1 VTVSDIIIWTFVEF
15 FLSLPQNYMPMQPKI
30 KKCLYLI
37 NLLERKGAMT
47 LKEINEC
54 YQYSSIYEGD
64 NILPRTFLRYK
75 DFIEV
80 NFPCYIEYNARTGKY
95 ELHRHKALYG
105 EDDSLFDYLLSAYHI
120 EGMTE
125 LALKHREKIV
135 LTDAPTGVENV
146 QIILEAIDKKRGIEC
161 DYYSFNKKS
170 IKQQKL
176 IPYFLRTW
184 ENRWYL
190 VAEPDNHHHGQSV
203 FALERMDNIRL
214 TEEKMLPSK
223 NITAE
228 EYFEGCFGVNHSDD
242 QKPERILIKVYSTQV
257 EYIKALPLHES
268 QKEIEATD
276 EWSIFEYRL
285 VPCYNF
291 YQQLLWHREKL
302 EVLEPQNVRDE
313 IKNSI
318 KKMLEHYT

>member
-1 VTVSDIIIWTFVEF
+1 
-15 FLSLPQNYMPMQPKI
+15 MQPKI

-228 EYFEGCFGVNHSDD
+228 EYFEGSFGVNHSDD
-242 QKPERILIKVYSTQV
+242 QKPERVLIKVYSTQV
-257 EYIKALPLHES
+257 EYVRALPIHES
-268 QKEIEATD
+268 QKEVETTD
-276 EWSIFEYRL
+276 EWSVFEYRL

>member
-1 VTVSDIIIWTFVEF
+1 MSK
-15 FLSLPQNYMPMQPKI
+15 L

-37 NLLERKGAMT
+37 NLLERKGALT
-47 LKEINEC
+47 LKEINDY
-54 YQYSSIYEGD
+54 YQYSSLNEGD
-64 NILPRTFLRYK
+64 NIQPRTFLRYK
-75 DFIEV
+75 DFIES

-125 LALKHREKIV
+125 LALKHRNKIM
-135 LTDAPTGVENV
+135 LNEAPTGVEQV

-161 DYYSFNKKS
+161 DYYSYNKKS
-170 IKQQKL
+170 VKQQKL

-223 NITAE
+223 KITAE
-228 EYFEGCFGVNHSDD
+228 EYFDGSFGVNHSDD

-257 EYIKALPLHES
+257 EYVRTLPIHES
-268 QKEIEATD
+268 QKEIETTD
-276 EWSIFEYRL
+276 EWSIFEYRII
-285 VPCYNF
+285 PCFNL
-291 YQQLLWHREKL
+291 YQQLLWHRERI
-302 EVLEPQNVRDE
+302 EILEPKSVRDE
-313 IKNSI
+313 MTRIIEDIQKI
-318 KKMLEHYT
+318 YK

>member
-30 KKCLYLI
+30 RKCLYLI

-80 NFPCYIEYNARTGKY
+80 NFPCYIEYNTRTGKY

-125 LALKHREKIV
+125 LALKHRDKIV
-135 LTDAPTGVENV
+135 LTEAPTGVENV

-223 NITAE
+223 NITPE
-228 EYFEGCFGVNHSDD
+228 EYFDGSFGVNHSDD

-276 EWSIFEYRL
+276 EWSIFEYKL

>member
-1 VTVSDIIIWTFVEF
+1 
-15 FLSLPQNYMPMQPKI
+15 
-30 KKCLYLI
+30 
-37 NLLERKGAMT
+37 MT
-47 LKEINEC
+47 LKEINES
-54 YQYSSIYEGD
+54 YQYSSLYEGD
-64 NILPRTFLRYK
+64 DIIPRTFLRYK

-125 LALKHREKIV
+125 LALKHRDKIV
-135 LTDAPTGVENV
+135 LNEAPTGVEQV

-161 DYYSFNKKS
+161 DYYSYNKKS
-170 IKQQKL
+170 VKQQKL

-228 EYFEGCFGVNHSDD
+228 EYFDGSFGINHSDD
-242 QKPERILIKVYSTQV
+242 QKPKRILIKVYSTQV
-257 EYIKALPLHES
+257 EYVRALPIHES
-268 QKEIEATD
+268 QKEIETTD
-276 EWSIFEYRL
+276 EWSIFEYRII
-285 VPCYNF
+285 PCFNL
-291 YQQLLWHREKL
+291 YQQLLWHRERI
-302 EVLEPQNVRDE
+302 EILEPMSVRDE
-313 IKNSI
+313 M
-318 KKMLEHYT
+318 KKIIEDIQKIYKSF

>member
-1 VTVSDIIIWTFVEF
+1 
-15 FLSLPQNYMPMQPKI
+15 MQPKI

-223 NITAE
+223 NITPE
-228 EYFEGCFGVNHSDD
+228 EYFDGSFGVNHSDD
-242 QKPERILIKVYSTQV
+242 QKPDRILIKVYSTQV

-268 QKEIEATD
+268 QKEIEVTD

>member
-1 VTVSDIIIWTFVEF
+1 M
-15 FLSLPQNYMPMQPKI
+15 LPKI
-30 KKCLYLI
+30 RKCLYLI

-190 VAEPDNHHHGQSV
+190 VAEPANHHHGQSV

-228 EYFEGCFGVNHSDD
+228 EYFEGSFGVNHSDD

-302 EVLEPQNVRDE
+302 EVLEPQNARDE

>member
-1 VTVSDIIIWTFVEF
+1 MSK
-15 FLSLPQNYMPMQPKI
+15 L

-37 NLLERKGAMT
+37 NLLERKGALT
-47 LKEINEC
+47 LKEINDC
-54 YQYSSIYEGD
+54 YEYSSLYEGD
-64 NILPRTFLRYK
+64 EILPRTFARYK
-75 DFIEV
+75 DFISET
-80 NFPCYIEYNARTGKY
+80 FPCYIDFNQRTGKY

-105 EDDSLFDYLLSAYHI
+105 EDDSLYDYLLSAYHI

-125 LALKHREKIV
+125 LALKHRDKII
-135 LTDAPTGVENV
+135 LTEAPTGVENV

-161 DYYSFNKKS
+161 DYYSYNKKS
-170 IKQQKL
+170 VKQQKL

-214 TEEKMLPSK
+214 TEEKMLPSTD
-223 NITAE
+223 IDIE
-228 EYFEGCFGVNHSDD
+228 DYFDGCFGINHSDEA
-242 QKPERILIKVYSTQV
+242 KPEKIRIKVYGNQV
-257 EYIKALPLHES
+257 EYIKALPIHES
-268 QKEIEATD
+268 QKEVEISE

-291 YQQLLWHREKL
+291 YQQLLWHREKIEL
-302 EVLEPQNVRDE
+302 LEPMYVRDE
-313 IKNSI
+313 M
-318 KKMLEHYT
+318 KKVIETMIAKYK